1 MFDMEISSDFG
12 LVCGNYVITPT
23 ELARLIEGIELEDGL
38 LVIEGVKF
46 VNRED
51 KKYIVDQLGIKYTLD
66 DLMEA
71 A

>member
-1 MFDMEISSDFG
+1 MHDMLISSDTG
-12 LVCGNYVITPT
+12 LTYGNIVITPS
-23 ELARLIEGIELEDGL
+23 ELEKYIAGIDIIDGL

-46 VNRED
+46 VNLNNRQ
-51 KKYIVDQLGIKYTLD
+51 YIVDQLGIRHTLD